1 MLTDLLAVEE
11 AKDDEE
17 KELESLD
24 RQLSDIADAL
34 GGERDNSNVAP
45 GNTLDVSRLQELVGA
60 EHNVI

>member
-45 GNTLDVSRLQELVGA
+45 GNTLDVSRL
-60 EHNVI
+60 

>member
-34 GGERDNSNVAP
+34 GGECDNSNAAP